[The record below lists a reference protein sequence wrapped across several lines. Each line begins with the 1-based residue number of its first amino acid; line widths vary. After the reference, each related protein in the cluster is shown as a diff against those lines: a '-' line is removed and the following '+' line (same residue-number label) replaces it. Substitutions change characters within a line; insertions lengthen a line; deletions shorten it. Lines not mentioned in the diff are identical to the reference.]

1 MWKGEMKNK
10 NFIRGNHA
18 VAGVI
23 EALLLV
29 ALVAIILSTIQLVYI
44 PQVMSEREADHMDE
58 VSNQFSF
65 LKSIIDLQGMTKED
79 VPIASPITLGSRE
92 LPYFVTVKAFGEL
105 RIIKDVDLYNINVD
119 YGALVIPLTSI
130 KYTAYNS
137 YYLDGADLIYV
148 LEGGAIILKQPT
160 GEAMRVEPA
169 FTVTVDDETDDVN
182 IYYDIPIITGLPG
195 KNLTSG
201 YTNCYVR
208 TNYSSSDASQL
219 SFTGISSMNIST
231 DYPNAWYSLL
241 NNSLGDNVNIAKG
254 SKYVEITK
262 KEPGDQINL
271 YYTRIYI
278 YAQISP
284 GWVIP

>member
-1 MWKGEMKNK
+1 MKNK

-65 LKSIIDLQGMTKED
+65 LKSIIDLQGVTKED

-92 LPYFVTVKAFGEL
+92 LPYFVTVRATGEL
-105 RIIKDVDLYNINVD
+105 NIIKDVDLYNINID
-119 YGALVIPLTSI
+119 YEALVIPLTSI

-169 FTVTVDDETDDVN
+169 FTVTTAEEGENVVVN

-195 KNLTSG
+195 KNSTSG

-208 TNYSSSDASQL
+208 TNYSSFDANQL
-219 SFTGISSMNIST
+219 SR
-231 DYPNAWYSLL
+231 P
-241 NNSLGDNVNIAKG
+241 KG
-254 SKYVEITK
+254 SNYVEITK
-262 KEPGDQINL
+262 KESGDEINF
-271 YYTRIYI
+271 YCTGIYL

-284 GWVIP
+284 GWIV

>member
-1 MWKGEMKNK
+1 MRHRK
-10 NFIRGNHA
+10 FIKEKFA

-65 LKSIIDLQGMTKED
+65 LKSIIDLQGVTKED
-79 VPIASPITLGSRE
+79 VPIASPITLGNRQLS
-92 LPYFVTVKAFGEL
+92 YFVTIGAYGEL
-105 RIIKDVDLYNINVD
+105 SIIKDVDLYNINVD
-119 YGALVIPLTSI
+119 YDSLIIPLTSI

-137 YYLDGADLIYV
+137 YYLDGDDLIYV
-148 LEGGAIILKQPT
+148 LEGGAIILKQST

-169 FTVTVDDETDDVN
+169 FTVTVEEGANVVVN
-182 IYYDIPIITGLPG
+182 IYYDIPIITGRPG
-195 KNLTSG
+195 KNSTSG
-201 YTNCYVR
+201 YTNCYIR
-208 TNYSSSDASQL
+208 TNYSSSDANQL
-219 SFTGISSMNIST
+219 SFTGISSINIST
-231 DYPNAWYSLL
+231 DYPNAWDSLL
-241 NNSLGDNVNIAKG
+241 NNSLGDNVNIDKG
-254 SKYVEITK
+254 SNYVEITK

-271 YYTRIYI
+271 YYTRIYL

-284 GWVIP
+284 GWIV

>member
-1 MWKGEMKNK
+1 MRHRK
-10 NFIRGNHA
+10 FIKEKFA

-65 LKSIIDLQGMTKED
+65 LKSIIDLQGVTKED

-92 LPYFVTVKAFGEL
+92 LPYFVTARAFGEL
-105 RIIKDVDLYNINVD
+105 SIIKDVDLYNINVD
-119 YGALVIPLTSI
+119 HGYLVIPLTSI

-148 LEGGAIILKQPT
+148 LEGGAIILKQPD

-169 FTVTVDDETDDVN
+169 ITVENKTNDVN

-201 YTNCYVR
+201 YTNCFIR
-208 TNYSSSDASQL
+208 TNYSSSDANPL
-219 SFTGISSMNIST
+219 SVTGISSINIST

-241 NNSLGDNVNIAKG
+241 DSSLEDNVNIAKG
-254 SKYVEITK
+254 SNYVEITK
-262 KEPGDQINL
+262 KVPGKQINL
-271 YYTRIYI
+271 YYTRIYL

-284 GWVIP
+284 GWIV

>member
-1 MWKGEMKNK
+1 MKNK

-65 LKSIIDLQGMTKED
+65 LKSVIDLQGMTKED

-92 LPYFVTVKAFGEL
+92 LPYFVTARAFGEL
-105 RIIKDVDLYNINVD
+105 SIIKDVDLYNINVD
-119 YGALVIPLTSI
+119 YGALIIPLTSI

-148 LEGGAIILKQPT
+148 LEGGAIILKQPN

-169 FTVTVDDETDDVN
+169 FTVTVEDGTNVVVN
-182 IYYDIPIITGLPG
+182 IYYDIPIITGRPG
-195 KNLTSG
+195 KNSTSG
-201 YTNCYVR
+201 YTNCYIR
-208 TNYSSSDASQL
+208 TNYSSSDANQL
-219 SFTGISSMNIST
+219 SFTGISSINIST
-231 DYPNAWYSLL
+231 DYPNAWNSLL
-241 NNSLGDNVNIAKG
+241 NNSLGDNVNIDKG
-254 SKYVEITK
+254 SNYVEITK

-271 YYTRIYI
+271 YYTRIYL

-284 GWVIP
+284 GWIV